1 MNKTI
6 KKIKEKQAE
15 RKSIR
20 YADEIAQEV
29 MADFE
34 ERRRTRRH
42 FEAQWQ
48 LTANF
53 VMGNQHCV
61 ISPTATLEDT
71 ERDYFWQE
79 REVYNHMAP
88 ILETRLA
95 KLGRVRPVMSVVS
108 ASDNENDIKSAIVGT
123 KVLNS
128 CYNRL
133 AVSEI
138 ISRATMW
145 SEITG
150 TVFYKVTWDHGA
162 GKVLG
167 QVGGKKVTGGDVWI
181 DVCPPYEIFPSSLT
195 AETVE
200 ECPSIIHAKAVPVA
214 EIKRLWNIDIEGENL
229 DLYNYQSSYNAG
241 GLGLSSSGIATGPER
256 RRDHAIVIER
266 YTLPDDKSPN
276 GELVIVSGS
285 KLLYSGELPY
295 LNGRDGERGYPFIR
309 QQCLAMTGMFF
320 GTSIL
325 ERVIPIQRAYNA
337 VKNRKHEYLNRIAMG
352 VLAVEDGSV
361 DVNNLEDEGLSP
373 GKILLY
379 RQGSQPPSM
388 LSLGRVPPEFNA
400 EEDRLFGEF
409 VSISGVS
416 EVMRNSIT
424 PTGVVSGVA
433 LRLLIEQDETRLS
446 MVADNIRGAIRRM
459 GQHIIRLFRQF
470 ACEKR
475 LDKTAGEN
483 GQIELLAWSKSD
495 LTSDEI
501 IFETDAELSNTPA
514 ARQSMIFDLLSTGL
528 LNDET
533 GKLTNSMRRKIL
545 DNLGFN
551 AFSEEFKDC
560 GGDEK
565 SMGEMLKEMLTPTNA
580 EF

>member
-1 MNKTI
+1 MNNT
-6 KKIKEKQAE
+6 KKIKEKKSE
-15 RKSIR
+15 RTSIR
-20 YADEIAQEV
+20 YADEIIAEV
-29 MADFE
+29 RTDFE
-34 ERRRTRRH
+34 ERQRTRRY

-61 ISPTATLEDT
+61 VLPTASIENT

-95 KLGRVRPVMSVVS
+95 KLGRVRPIMSVQAVS
-108 ASDNENDIKSAIVGT
+108 NSEKDIKSASVST

-133 AVSEI
+133 GVSEI

-150 TVFYKVTWDHGA
+150 TVFYKVSWDNDA
-162 GKVLG
+162 GKPLG
-167 QVGGKKVTGGDVWI
+167 EVGGKKVTGGDIWI

-195 AETVE
+195 SETVE
-200 ECPSIIHAKAVPVA
+200 ECPSIIHAKAVPVDQ
-214 EIKRLWNIDIEGENL
+214 IKRIWNADIEGENL

-241 GLGLSSSGIATGPER
+241 GLGQSSSGVAVGSEN
-256 RRDHAIVIER
+256 RRDHALVIER
-266 YTLPDDKSPN
+266 YSLPNDKNPD
-276 GELVIVSGS
+276 GELVIISGG

-309 QQCLAMTGMFF
+309 QQCIAMPGMFF

-361 DVNNLEDEGLSP
+361 DIHNLEDEGLSP

-388 LSLGRVPPEFNA
+388 LTLGRVPPEFNA
-400 EEDRLFGEF
+400 EEDRLFSEF

-416 EVMRNSIT
+416 EIMRNSFN
-424 PTGVVSGVA
+424 PGGVTSGVA

-446 MVADNIRGAIRRM
+446 MVADNIRNAIRRV

-470 ACEKR
+470 ACGRR
-475 LDKTAGEN
+475 LDKTAGED
-483 GQIELLAWSKSD
+483 GQNELLAWSKSD
-495 LTSDEI
+495 LSSDDI

-514 ARQSMIFDLLSTGL
+514 ARQSMIFDLLHAGL
-528 LNDET
+528 LNDQT
-533 GKLTNSMRRKIL
+533 GRLTNNMRRKIL
-545 DNLGFN
+545 DILGFN
-551 AFSEEFKDC
+551 AFSEEIKC
-560 GGDEK
+560 EGVAPMLDE
-565 SMGEMLKEMLTPTNA
+565 S
-580 EF
+580 FD